1 MTSNRIVIPFTLP
14 LMLLACVTVNI
25 YFPAAAAE
33 KAADRIIEDVLGKQ
47 AEGKKKSPEQTP
59 APKMPEKPPTQDKSS
74 QYHGSSH
81 NLFAADLLNII
92 IAPAQ
97 AAEADLNIATPA
109 IDALRASMKA
119 RNTALAPYYDSGV
132 IGFSANGLVAERDPS
147 ATPLKD
153 RNAVKRLVPEE
164 NADRAALYREIA
176 SANGHP
182 EWEAD
187 IRNTFAKRWVEN
199 AAPGWWYQD
208 GSGAWKQK

>member
-1 MTSNRIVIPFTLP
+1 MASNRLAIPFALP

-47 AEGKKKSPEQTP
+47 AEGKKKSPEQIP
-59 APKMPEKPPTQDKSS
+59 APKMPEKPSTQDKNS
-74 QYHGSSH
+74 QYHESSH
-81 NLFAADLLNII
+81 SLFAADLLSLI

-97 AAEADLNIATPA
+97 AAEADINIATPA

-119 RNTALAPYYDSGV
+119 RNAALAPYYDSGV
-132 IGFSANGLVAERDPS
+132 IGFSANGLVAERDPR

-153 RNAVKRLVPEE
+153 RNAVKRLVDEE
-164 NADRAALYREIA
+164 NADRTALYREIA
-176 SANGHP
+176 GANGHP

-199 AAPGWWYQD
+199 AAPSWWYQD
-208 GSGAWKQK
+208 SSGVWKQK

>member
-1 MTSNRIVIPFTLP
+1 MKSTRFLIPFTLP

-47 AEGKKKSPEQTP
+47 ADSKKKTPEP
-59 APKMPEKPPTQDKSS
+59 APKAPEKPSAQDKSS
-74 QYHGSSH
+74 HYLDTSRYLHAVSVL
-81 NLFAADLLNII
+81 NLI
-92 IAPAQ
+92 IAPAE
-97 AAEADLNIATPA
+97 AAEADITIATPA
-109 IDALRASMKA
+109 IDDLRSAMKA
-119 RNTALAPYYDSGV
+119 RNAALAPYYDSGV

-153 RNAVKRLVPEE
+153 RNAVKRLVTEE
-164 NADRAALYREIA
+164 NADRTALYGEIA
-176 SANGHP
+176 AANGHP

-199 AAPGWWYQD
+199 AAPGWWYQNS
-208 GSGAWKQK
+208 SGAWKQK